1 MKIKRPDFSI
11 LITTKNRLSDLKI
24 TLNQLACFIEN
35 DTIEFIICDDGSTD
49 GTHEFIKENYP
60 DILLIKHQKSK
71 GLIASRNEL
80 LNLTKA
86 TYAIT
91 LDDDAHIL
99 SQNPLEIIE
108 TFFEVNKKCA
118 VIAFRIFWGKNEL
131 RNTEHDL
138 KPHRVK
144 SFVGCGHVWRMEA
157 WKEIP
162 NYPDWFVFY
171 GEEAFASYHLF
182 KKKWQVWFLPNVLI
196 QHRVEVKNRKDNDDY
211 TIRLRRSL
219 RSGWYLYLMFFPIK
233 EIPKRLAYTFWMQLK
248 LKVFKGDYKA
258 LFAILGATFNL
269 ILNLPKLILK
279 RKPLTDLQYKE
290 FKDLPDTVIYW
301 QPSTEN

>member
-1 MKIKRPDFSI
+1 M
-11 LITTKNRLSDLKI
+11 
-24 TLNQLACFIEN
+24 LNPMVEC
-35 DTIEFIICDDGSTD
+35 IICDDGSSD
-49 GTHEFIKENYP
+49 GTSKYLKDNYP
-60 DILLIKHQKSK
+60 NIILIQHQKSK

-108 TFFEVNKKCA
+108 TFFESNKNCA

-138 KPHRVK
+138 KPQRVK

-157 WKEIP
+157 WKDIP

-171 GEEAFASYHLF
+171 GEEEFASYNLF

-219 RSGWYLYLMFFPIK
+219 RSGWYLYFLFFPIK
-233 EIPKRLAYTFWMQLK
+233 EIPKKLAYTFWMQLK
-248 LKVFKGDYKA
+248 LKVFRGDYKA
-258 LFAILGATFNL
+258 FFAIIGATFNL
-269 ILNLPKLILK
+269 ILNLPKLIFK
-279 RKPLTDLQYKE
+279 RNPLTDLQYKE
-290 FKDLPDTVIYW
+290 FNDLPDAVIYW
-301 QPSTEN
+301 QPSKEN

>member
-1 MKIKRPDFSI
+1 MNNPDFSI
-11 LITTKNRLSDLKI
+11 LITTKNRLPDLKE
-24 TLNQLACFIEN
+24 TLNQLTGFIEN
-35 DTIEFIICDDGSTD
+35 KNVEFIICDDGSNDETFD
-49 GTHEFIKENYP
+49 YVKQNYP
-60 DILLIKHQKSK
+60 DISLIQHQKSK

-80 LNLTKA
+80 LKLTKA
-86 TYAIT
+86 KYAIT

-108 TFFEVNKKCA
+108 AFFESNIECA
-118 VIAFRIFWGKNEL
+118 VIAFRIFWGKNKL
-131 RNTEHDL
+131 RNTEHNL

-157 WKEIP
+157 WEEIP
-162 NYPDWFVFY
+162 NYPNWFVFY

-182 KKKWQVWFLPNVLI
+182 KKKWQVWFLPNVLV
-196 QHRVEVKNRKDNDDY
+196 QHRVEVKNRKDSDDY

-219 RSGWYLYLMFFPIK
+219 RSGWYLYFMFFPKK
-233 EIPKRLAYTFWMQLK
+233 EIPKKLVYTFWMQLK
-248 LKVFKGDYKA
+248 LKGFKGDYKA
-258 LFAILGATFNL
+258 LFAIIGATFNL
-269 ILNLPKLILK
+269 ILNLPKLIFN

-301 QPSTEN
+301 QPSKEN

>member
-1 MKIKRPDFSI
+1 MTKFSI
-11 LITTKNRLSDLKI
+11 LITTKNRLNDLKT
-24 TLNQLACFIEN
+24 TLNKLACFIEKN
-35 DTIEFIICDDGSTD
+35 NIECIICDDGSSD
-49 GTHEFIKENYP
+49 GTSKFLRDNYP
-60 DILLIKHQKSK
+60 NIILIQHQKSK

-99 SQNPLEIIE
+99 SQNPFEIIE
-108 TFFEVNKKCA
+108 TFFESNKKCA
-118 VIAFRIFWGKNEL
+118 VISFRIFWGKNEL
-131 RNTEHDL
+131 RNTVHDL

-157 WKEIP
+157 WKEMP
-162 NYPDWFVFY
+162 NYPEWFVFY

-182 KKKWQVWFLPNVLI
+182 QKNWQVWFLPNVLI
-196 QHRVEVKNRKDNDDY
+196 QHRVEVKNRKNNNDY

-219 RSGWYLYLMFFPIK
+219 RSGWYLYFMFFPIS
-233 EIPKRLAYTFWMQLK
+233 EIPKKLAYTFWMQLK

-258 LFAILGATFNL
+258 LFAIIGATFNL
-269 ILNLPKLILK
+269 ILNLPKLIFK
-279 RKPLTDLQYKE
+279 RKPLTELQYKE

-301 QPSTEN
+301 EPSNEN